1 MEAPRAA
8 YISADWC
15 AEEPLHSGARSVE
28 DLRALNGHNSDTTDW
43 ERITDDLLLS
53 LLNFF
58 LLELICLVVLDI
70 KVAMAVT
77 EAGCDLTYCKMRGI
91 VAVLTGEL

>member
-1 MEAPRAA
+1 M
-8 YISADWC
+8 
-15 AEEPLHSGARSVE
+15 
-28 DLRALNGHNSDTTDW
+28 
-43 ERITDDLLLS
+43 
-53 LLNFF
+53 
-58 LLELICLVVLDI
+58 LDI